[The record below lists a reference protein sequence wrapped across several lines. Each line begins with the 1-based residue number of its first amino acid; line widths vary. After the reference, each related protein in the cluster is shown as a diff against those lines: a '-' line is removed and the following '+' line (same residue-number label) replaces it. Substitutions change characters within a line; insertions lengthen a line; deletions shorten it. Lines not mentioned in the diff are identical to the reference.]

1 MKGKYLFML
10 LLLLNINI
18 LLSKKLTSFLNDAI
32 CEDYKFLATE
42 ENVKITGRFYQNDDV
57 TWIVYSGS
65 AIEFYAS
72 GNYAELFLVG
82 DNNIFQE
89 PDYRPRYAI
98 YVDDKPILD
107 TKINDFEF
115 TIQFKISNDDTAKSI
130 IKVMLLSEAQ
140 NGGVGIK
147 AIKINSCSIEGN
159 IIVPVEKKKLSI
171 EFIGDSITCAYG
183 VDAPDQSY
191 SFTTT
196 TENFSKS
203 YAYLASQKLDA
214 DYSIVALSGH
224 GIVSGYSSGDKWA
237 DGVVPLYYTKIS
249 KNDKYPGD
257 WDFEHHKYDVV
268 LINLADNLIAP
279 SAVFYGPLTGAFLSQ
294 LLHFFIG
301 GHTPAALPNAC
312 SSVSEGVALD
322 VAPCLTVVRAV
333 ASGIGILSFQFAPC
347 HYSPVIAPG
356 IGGIDVARCPEHAEP
371 QVGALPSAHVLTYL
385 NGLVTFSVVFNVGL
399 SVTRRVWHMLG
410 VNYFCVVIKRILGA
424 CCCHQ
429 GKQSNRANGKCSHN
443 HSIFLGNAPRFG

>member
-10 LLLLNINI
+10 LILLNINI

-115 TIQFKISNDDTAKSI
+115 TIQFKISNDDTAKSK

-237 DGVVPLYYTKIS
+237 EGLMPLYYDKIS
-249 KNDKYPGD
+249 RNQAYPGD
-257 WDFEHHKYDVV
+257 WDFENHKYDVV
-268 LINLADNLIAP
+268 FINLGTNDANYVNADREKRKDEFVQEFAN
-279 SAVFYGPLTGAFLSQ
+279 FLQ
-294 LLHFFIG
+294 MVRERN
-301 GHTPAALPNAC
+301 PNSYILC
-312 SSVSEGVALD
+312 TLGTLNPKDMCELVEEGIKLFGDDRVSY
-322 VAPCLTVVRAV
+322 
-333 ASGIGILSFQFAPC
+333 FQ
-347 HYSPVIAPG
+347 SPVQDMNDG
-356 IGGIDVARCPEHAEP
+356 
-371 QVGALPSAHVLTYL
+371 
-385 NGLVTFSVVFNVGL
+385 
-399 SVTRRVWHMLG
+399 
-410 VNYFCVVIKRILGA
+410 LGA
-424 CCCHQ
+424 DWHPS
-429 GKQSNRANGKCSHN
+429 KITHEKLSELVVKEISAILN
-443 HSIFLGNAPRFG
+443 